1 MKQRLISAA
10 IGLSVLTIVLFFYQT
25 VLLNIA
31 ISIVGAISVFEIF
44 RSTKALDEWDIVVSS
59 IAYSLVFPFSQ
70 LPGKPNFCGLL
81 TVCYVLFLFI
91 ALLYRY
97 EKISVNRIAFLGMT
111 TLALSYSFWTI
122 IAIRDKFAPY
132 SIYYIMLV
140 FALSW
145 ICDAGAYFI
154 GRAFGKHKMAP
165 KISPNKT
172 IEGAVGGLAINF
184 IFAALLTV
192 IFAVFIYTDAEI
204 SIVGWSVIT
213 LLGSFLGIVGDLCA
227 SAIKRQLKIKDF
239 GNLLPGHG
247 GAIDRFDSMLF
258 VSVIVYVVGSF
269 LPIFI

>member
-25 VLLNIA
+25 ILLNIA
-31 ISIVGAISVFEIF
+31 ISIVCALSVFEIF
-44 RSTKALDEWDIVVSS
+44 RSTKALSEWEIAISS
-59 IAYSLVFPFSQ
+59 IAYSLIFPFSQ
-70 LPGKPNFCGLL
+70 LSGKPNFRGFL

-91 ALLYRY
+91 VLLYRY
-97 EKISVNRIAFLGMT
+97 EKISVNRIAFLGTT
-111 TLALSYSFWTI
+111 TLALSYSFWTL
-122 IAIRDKFAPY
+122 IAIRDQFAPY
-132 SIYYIMLV
+132 SFYYIILV

-145 ICDAGAYFI
+145 ICDAGAYFT

-192 IFAVFIYTDAEI
+192 IFAVFVYTDAKI
-204 SIVGWSVIT
+204 SIVGWSIII
-213 LLGSFLGIVGDLCA
+213 LLGSFLGIIGDLCA

-239 GNLLPGHG
+239 GNLIPGHG
-247 GAIDRFDSMLF
+247 GAIDRFDSLLF
-258 VSVIVYVVGSF
+258 VSVIVYLVGSF
-269 LPIFI
+269 LPIFV